1 MWKRISGRKLGRNTN
16 QRKAL
21 FRNLASQLIIR
32 EAITTTEAKAKA
44 VKPFIEKLITIAR
57 SGSLNSRRALL
68 SEMTQESLVKK
79 MIERIGPT
87 FKDRPGGYTRI
98 FKLGPRVSDSAKMV
112 RIEFVENIAEK
123 EKTVR
128 KEQKRP
134 QIKVKEGAKKRQA
147 PKKPNKTKVKA
158 V

>member
-57 SGSLNSRRALL
+57 SGSLSSRRALL

-79 MIERIGPT
+79 MIGRIGPT

-98 FKLGPRVSDSAKMV
+98 IKLGPRVSDSAKMV
-112 RIEFVENIAEK
+112 RIEFVENIAE
-123 EKTVR
+123 